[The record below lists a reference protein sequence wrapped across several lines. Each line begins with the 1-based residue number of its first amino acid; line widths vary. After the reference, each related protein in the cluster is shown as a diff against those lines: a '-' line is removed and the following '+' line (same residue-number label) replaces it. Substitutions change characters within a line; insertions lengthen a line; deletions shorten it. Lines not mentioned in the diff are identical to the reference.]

1 MNNQFKIMEIENDC
15 PISKKKHLLLL
26 KLKELSDKAIS
37 VDLIDNFNKTR
48 KDTDV
53 MGLKFENKNDTI
65 IYFWDG
71 IHPEKFKL
79 QVSDFSYLF
88 CRIEN
93 NQAYLHNIL
102 NDIFRLDRNIQI
114 SVLKMLAKAM
124 NIKMLDCVKKIVWVE
139 SPIIINNEELEL
151 KLDDELFVYNC
162 EISINQSEKN
172 CFSKNQEG
180 EITKLIEK
188 AGDYGFRFINL
199 NLLSKI
205 QYPTDLTIKITKYHG
220 FYLDEQIVI
229 FGVDNKIYAGNFE
242 QNETIDDKANKGY
255 LYDTQSKINNDIP
268 DLVKYVLDKY
278 TNENALLPSNGIKD
292 RNEFLQIMSE
302 IYDKI
307 DMYHKDNDEKAIQH
321 YNQMVENISLFV
333 ERYSDQVVI

>member
-1 MNNQFKIMEIENDC
+1 MNNQFRIREIENDC
-15 PISKKKHLLLL
+15 PISKGKHLLLL

-102 NDIFRLDRNIQI
+102 NDIFHLDRNIQI

-139 SPIIINNEELEL
+139 SPLIINNEELEL

-172 CFSKNQEG
+172 CFSKAQEG
-180 EITKLIEK
+180 ELTKLIEK

-199 NLLSKI
+199 NLLSKT

-229 FGVDNKIYAGNFE
+229 LGVDNKIYAGSIE
-242 QNETIDDKANKGY
+242 QNETLEGKVNKGY
-255 LYDTQSKINNDIP
+255 LYDKQSKIDNDIP

-278 TNENALLPSNGIKD
+278 TNENTLLPSNAIKS

-302 IYDKI
+302 FYDKI
-307 DMYHKDNDEKAIQH
+307 DMYNKDNDEKAIQH
-321 YNQMVENISLFV
+321 YNQMVESISLFA
-333 ERYSDQVVI
+333 EQYSDQVVV

>member
-1 MNNQFKIMEIENDC
+1 MIA
-15 PISKKKHLLLL
+15 L
-26 KLKELSDKAIS
+26 
-37 VDLIDNFNKTR
+37 
-48 KDTDV
+48 
-53 MGLKFENKNDTI
+53 
-65 IYFWDG
+65 
-71 IHPEKFKL
+71 
-79 QVSDFSYLF
+79 
-88 CRIEN
+88 
-93 NQAYLHNIL
+93 
-102 NDIFRLDRNIQI
+102 
-114 SVLKMLAKAM
+114 
-124 NIKMLDCVKKIVWVE
+124 KKIVWVE

-151 KLDDELFVYNC
+151 KLDDKLFVYNC

-229 FGVDNKIYAGNFE
+229 FGVDNKIYAGSFE
-242 QNETIDDKANKGY
+242 QNETLDGKANKGY

-268 DLVKYVLDKY
+268 DLVKYALDKY
-278 TNENALLPSNGIKD
+278 TNENALLPSNGIKG

-307 DMYHKDNDEKAIQH
+307 DMYNKDNDEKAIQH
-321 YNQMVENISLFV
+321 YNQMVESISLFV
-333 ERYSDQVVI
+333 EQYSDQTVI